1 MDGVVRKQS
10 SPTEI
15 ASCHKIRRREA
26 NQGTPVNS
34 TKHPIARMLLER
46 IALGFLSLIIV
57 SLIIFLAVSMLPG
70 DFASS
75 ILGRSA
81 TPETVAAL
89 REQLGLNLPWYHRY
103 LSWLGH
109 ALTGDFGQSFSERP
123 VGRIIGPRLLN
134 TLYLAALT
142 AVVAVPLAIGLGI
155 AAALY
160 RNRFLDRMLSASSL
174 ASISIPEFFFAYI
187 VMLLFAI
194 KLHWFPSL
202 SSIRPTMLLSDQLIR
217 MVLPV
222 LTLTLV
228 ILAHM
233 MRNTRAA
240 IIGVMS
246 RPFIEMAQLKGESAA
261 RVVIRHAL
269 PNVIG
274 PIASVVA
281 LNLAYLVG
289 GVVVIEVVFVYPGIG
304 QTMVD
309 AVRNRDIPV
318 IQACALI
325 FAVTYILLNLTAD
338 IISIVS
344 NPRLLHPR

>member
-1 MDGVVRKQS
+1 M
-10 SPTEI
+10 
-15 ASCHKIRRREA
+15 
-26 NQGTPVNS
+26 NS
-34 TKHPIARMLLER
+34 TKHPVARMLLER
-46 IALGFLSLIIV
+46 MALGLLSLIIV
-57 SLIIFLAVSMLPG
+57 SLIIFIAVSMLPG
-70 DFASS
+70 DFATS

-81 TPETVAAL
+81 SPETVAAL
-89 REQLGLNLPWYHRY
+89 REQLGLNLPWYQRY
-103 LSWLGH
+103 LSWLSH
-109 ALTGDFGQSFSERP
+109 ALIGDFGQSFSARP
-123 VGRIIGPRLLN
+123 VGHIIGPRLLN
-134 TLYLAALT
+134 TLYLAAFT

-155 AAALY
+155 VAALY
-160 RNRFLDRMLSASSL
+160 RNQFLDRMLSASSL
-174 ASISIPEFFFAYI
+174 ASISIPDFFFAYI
-187 VMLLFAI
+187 VMLIFAI
-194 KLHWFPSL
+194 KLRWFPSL
-202 SSIRPTMLLSDQLIR
+202 SSIRPTMDVGDQLIR

-246 RPFIEMAQLKGESAA
+246 RPFIEMAQLKGESSA

-269 PNVIG
+269 PNVVG
-274 PIASVVA
+274 TIASVVA
-281 LNLAYLVG
+281 LNLAYLIA

-325 FAVTYILLNLTAD
+325 FAVTYILLNLFAD
-338 IISIVS
+338 IISIIS

>member
-1 MDGVVRKQS
+1 
-10 SPTEI
+10 
-15 ASCHKIRRREA
+15 
-26 NQGTPVNS
+26 
-34 TKHPIARMLLER
+34 MLLQR
-46 IALGFLSLIIV
+46 VALGFLSLLIV
-57 SLIIFLAVSMLPG
+57 SLVIFIAVSMLPG
-70 DFASS
+70 DFATA

-89 REQLGLNLPWYHRY
+89 REQLGLNLPWYQRY
-103 LSWLGH
+103 LTWLAH
-109 ALTGDFGQSFSERP
+109 ALTGDFGQSFSSRP
-123 VGRIIGPRLLN
+123 VGHIIGPRLLN

-142 AVVAVPLAIGLGI
+142 ALIAVPLAVGLGI
-155 AAALY
+155 VAALY
-160 RNRFLDRMLSASSL
+160 RNRFLDRLLSASSL

-187 VMLLFAI
+187 IMLVFAI

-202 SSIRPTMLLSDQLIR
+202 SSIRPGMHFGDQVDR

-240 IIGVMS
+240 IISVMS

-261 RVVIRHAL
+261 RVVVRHAL
-269 PNVIG
+269 PNVVG

-281 LNLAYLVG
+281 LNLAYLIA

-325 FAVTYILLNLTAD
+325 FSVTYILLNLIAD

>member
-1 MDGVVRKQS
+1 MRS
-10 SPTEI
+10 TR
-15 ASCHKIRRREA
+15 H
-26 NQGTPVNS
+26 PV
-34 TKHPIARMLLER
+34 ARLLLQR
-46 IALGFLSLIIV
+46 VALGFLSLLIV
-57 SLIIFLAVSMLPG
+57 SLVIFLAVSMLPG
-70 DFASS
+70 DFATAM
-75 ILGRSA
+75 LGRSA
-81 TPETVAAL
+81 TPDTVAAF
-89 REQLGLNLPWYHRY
+89 REQLGLNLPWYQRY
-103 LSWLGH
+103 LAWLGH
-109 ALTGDFGQSFSERP
+109 ALTGDFGQSFSSRP

-142 AVVAVPLAIGLGI
+142 ALLAVPLAVGLGI
-155 AAALY
+155 VAALY
-160 RNRFLDRMLSASSL
+160 RNRFLDRLLSASSL

-187 VMLLFAI
+187 IMLVFAI

-202 SSIRPTMLLSDQLIR
+202 SSIRPTMHFGDQLMR

-240 IIGVMS
+240 IISVMS

-261 RVVIRHAL
+261 RVVVRHAL
-269 PNVIG
+269 PNVVG

-281 LNLAYLVG
+281 LNLGYLIA

-325 FAVTYILLNLTAD
+325 FSVTYILLNLIAD

>member
-1 MDGVVRKQS
+1 M
-10 SPTEI
+10 
-15 ASCHKIRRREA
+15 
-26 NQGTPVNS
+26 NS
-34 TKHPIARMLLER
+34 TSHPVARMLLQR
-46 IALGFLSLIIV
+46 VALGFLSLLIV
-57 SLIIFLAVSMLPG
+57 SLVIFLAVSMLPG
-70 DFASS
+70 DFAAA

-89 REQLGLNLPWYHRY
+89 REQLGLNLPWYQRY
-103 LSWLGH
+103 LTWLWH
-109 ALTGDFGQSFSERP
+109 ALTGDFGRSFSSRP
-123 VGRIIGPRLLN
+123 VGHIIGPRLLN

-142 AVVAVPLAIGLGI
+142 ALIAVPLAIALGI
-155 AAALY
+155 VAALY
-160 RNRFLDRMLSASSL
+160 RNRFLDRLLSASSL

-187 VMLLFAI
+187 IMLVFAI

-202 SSIRPTMLLSDQLIR
+202 SSIRPTMDLGDQLMR

-240 IIGVMS
+240 IISVMS

-261 RVVIRHAL
+261 RVVVRHAL
-269 PNVIG
+269 PNVVG

-281 LNLAYLVG
+281 LNLAYLIA

-325 FAVTYILLNLTAD
+325 FSVTYILLNLIAD
-338 IISIVS
+338 VISIVS

>member
-1 MDGVVRKQS
+1 
-10 SPTEI
+10 
-15 ASCHKIRRREA
+15 
-26 NQGTPVNS
+26 
-34 TKHPIARMLLER
+34 MLLQR
-46 IALGFLSLIIV
+46 VALGFLSLLIV
-57 SLIIFLAVSMLPG
+57 SFVIFLAVSMLPG
-70 DFASS
+70 DFATA

-81 TPETVAAL
+81 TPDTVAAF
-89 REQLGLNLPWYHRY
+89 REQLGLNLPWYQRY
-103 LSWLGH
+103 LMWLGH
-109 ALTGDFGQSFSERP
+109 ALTGDFGQSFSSRP
-123 VGRIIGPRLLN
+123 VGHIIGPRLLN

-142 AVVAVPLAIGLGI
+142 ALIAVPLAIGLGI
-155 AAALY
+155 IAALY
-160 RNRFLDRMLSASSL
+160 RNRFLDRLLSASSL
-174 ASISIPEFFFAYI
+174 AAISIPEFFFAYI
-187 VMLLFAI
+187 MMLIFAI
-194 KLHWFPSL
+194 NLHWFPSL
-202 SSIRPTMLLSDQLIR
+202 SSIRPSMHLGDQLMR

-240 IIGVMS
+240 IISVMS
-246 RPFIEMAQLKGESAA
+246 RPFIEMAHLKGESAA
-261 RVVIRHAL
+261 RVVLRHAL
-269 PNVIG
+269 PNVVG

-281 LNLAYLVG
+281 LNLAYLIA

-325 FAVTYILLNLTAD
+325 FSITYILLNLIAD